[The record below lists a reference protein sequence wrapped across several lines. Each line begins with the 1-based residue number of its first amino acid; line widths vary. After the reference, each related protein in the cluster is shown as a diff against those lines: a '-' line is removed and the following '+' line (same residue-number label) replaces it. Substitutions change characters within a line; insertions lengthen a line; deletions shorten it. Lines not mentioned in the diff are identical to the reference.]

1 MSSVSSLLGAYEA
14 SQEDTTTTDS
24 SSSDLDKDDFLTLLV
39 AQLTNQDP
47 LNPMEDTD
55 MTSQLAEFS
64 SLEQLTNLN
73 ETAESILD
81 TISDKQLVDS
91 SSFIG
96 QWIYA
101 EGYTIT
107 KEDSEISTINYSL
120 GEAVANVTVYI
131 YDSEGDIIR
140 TDVLGSKE
148 ADDYTYQWDGKD
160 DDGNT
165 MDDGL
170 YSVGILGEDADG
182 EGVLVQTQVSGEVVG
197 VTSVSGT
204 QYLQLADGRYVS
216 LDNVYQI
223 VAPGEVEDSSSD
235 TTADSSST
243 SDN

>member
-1 MSSVSSLLGAYEA
+1 MSSVTSLLGAYEA
-14 SQEDTTTTDS
+14 SQETSASSDTA
-24 SSSDLDKDDFLTLLV
+24 SSDLDKDDFLTLLV

-73 ETAESILD
+73 DTATSILD
-81 TISDKQLVDS
+81 TMSTGQLVDS
-91 SSFIG
+91 SNFIG

-107 KEDSEISTINYSL
+107 KADDEISTINYSL
-120 GEAVANVTVYI
+120 GEAVADVTVYV
-131 YDSEGDIIR
+131 YDSDGDIVR

-165 MDDGL
+165 LDDGL

-182 EGVLVQTQVSGEVVG
+182 ESVMVQTQVSGEVVG
-197 VTSVSGT
+197 VTTVSGT

-223 VAPGEVEDSSSD
+223 VAPGSAEDS
-235 TTADSSST
+235 T
-243 SDN
+243 SAEE

>member
-14 SQEDTTTTDS
+14 SQTESTDTASDS
-24 SSSDLDKDDFLTLLV
+24 LGKDDFLTLLV

-73 ETAESILD
+73 ETADSILETMSD
-81 TISDKQLVDS
+81 TQLVDS
-91 SSFIG
+91 TSFIG
-96 QWIYA
+96 QWVYA

-120 GEAVANVTVYI
+120 GEAVAEVTVYI

-140 TDVLGSKE
+140 TDVLGGKE

-160 DDGNT
+160 DDGND
-165 MDDGL
+165 MADGL

-197 VTSVSGT
+197 VTSVSGV
-204 QYLQLADGRYVS
+204 QYLQLADGRYIS

-223 VAPGEVEDSSSD
+223 VAPGVVEDS
-235 TTADSSST
+235 TADSTST
-243 SDN
+243 TDS